1 MFLLLYFGE
10 HVRRRTCENYSQL
23 KISYRYEKVIENL
36 SKNNNIIVMKKDKTH
51 GVGILD
57 RTKNIGKCYNIT
69 NINHFSKL
77 NNDPTR
83 TPVTN
88 YNALYR
94 DLEEKLV
101 KVSIR
106 IFILLDQD
114 WDNFLVKL
122 KCINF
127 NQGKI

>member
-1 MFLLLYFGE
+1 MFLLSYFGE
-10 HVRRRTCENYSQL
+10 HDRRRTCENYSQL

-36 SKNNNIIVMKKDKTH
+36 SKNNNIIVMKKDKTQA
-51 GVGILD
+51 VGILG

-69 NINHFSKL
+69 NINQFSKL
-77 NNDPTR
+77 DKDPTK
-83 TPVTN
+83 TPITN
-88 YNALYR
+88 YNALYIN
-94 DLEEKLV
+94 LEEKLV

-106 IFILLDQD
+106 IFILLDQN

-122 KCINF
+122 KYINF